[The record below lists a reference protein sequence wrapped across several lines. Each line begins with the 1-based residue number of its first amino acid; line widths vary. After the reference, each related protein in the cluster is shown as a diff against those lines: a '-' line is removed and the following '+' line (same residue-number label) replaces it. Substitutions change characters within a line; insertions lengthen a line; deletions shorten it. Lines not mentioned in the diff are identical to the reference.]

1 MDKTLLKIF
10 IVGIFLGA
18 TAGAAGLYFVPLVDQ
33 ERERSI
39 IDVTP
44 NGGNKEVFHA
54 NIPDDRI
61 MIGAPDQSPSVPLGL
76 DWPSDELL
84 ANSRT
89 ELFKIRN
96 AEDIVVGVASRI
108 AATSEDGEVI
118 EWTLHLPARGSV
130 YVLMQAKGLEDS
142 FRLGD
147 LRAGTREFS
156 GWMGEVSEQWVVDS
170 TGSEHAPAGRIE
182 LITRFVAAPED
193 ES

>member
-18 TAGAAGLYFVPLVDQ
+18 AAGGAGLYIVPLVDQ
-33 ERERSI
+33 ARERSI
-39 IDVTP
+39 VDVTP

-61 MIGAPDQSPSVPLGL
+61 MIGAPNQSPPVPPGL
-76 DWPSDELL
+76 DWPSDEFL
-84 ANSRT
+84 ADSRT

-96 AEDIVVGVASRI
+96 ADDLVVGVASRI
-108 AATSEDGEVI
+108 AAISEGGEVI
-118 EWTLHLPARGSV
+118 EWALHLPARGSV
-130 YVLMQAKGLEDS
+130 YVLMQPKGVEENV
-142 FRLGD
+142 RYGD

-170 TGSEHAPAGRIE
+170 TGLEHAPAGRIE
-182 LITRFVAAPED
+182 LITRFVATPED

>member
-10 IVGIFLGA
+10 ITGIFLGA
-18 TAGAAGLYFVPLVDQ
+18 AIGAVGLYFVPLVDQ

-61 MIGAPDQSPSVPLGL
+61 MIGTPSQSPSVPEGL
-76 DWPSDELL
+76 DWPGDELL

-96 AEDIVVGVASRI
+96 SEDLVIGVASRI
-108 AATSEDGEVI
+108 AVISEGGEVI
-118 EWTLHLPARGSV
+118 EWALHLPARGSV
-130 YVLMQAKGLEDS
+130 YVLMQPKGLED
-142 FRLGD
+142 RLRRGD

-156 GWMGEVSEQWVVDS
+156 GWIGAVSERWVADS
-170 TGSEHAPAGRIE
+170 SGTEYAPSGKIE
-182 LITRFVAAPED
+182 LTTRFVAIAED

>member
-10 IVGIFLGA
+10 IIGIFLGA
-18 TAGAAGLYFVPLVDQ
+18 AVGAAGLYFVPLVDQ

-61 MIGAPDQSPSVPLGL
+61 MIGTPSQSPSVPVGL
-76 DWPSDELL
+76 DWPGDEFL

-96 AEDIVVGVASRI
+96 SEDLVIGVASRI
-108 AATSEDGEVI
+108 AVISEDGEVI
-118 EWTLHLPARGSV
+118 EWALHLPARGSV
-130 YVLMQAKGLEDS
+130 YVLMQPKGLEDR

-156 GWMGEVSEQWVVDS
+156 GWTGEVSEQWVAES
-170 TGSEHAPAGRIE
+170 TASENAPAGRIE
-182 LITRFVAAPED
+182 LITRFVADPED

>member
-1 MDKTLLKIF
+1 MDKTLLKTF

-18 TAGAAGLYFVPLVDQ
+18 AATGAGLYLVPLVDQ

-44 NGGNKEVFHA
+44 NGGNKEVFYA

-61 MIGAPDQSPSVPLGL
+61 MIGAPNQTSPVPVGL
-76 DWPSDELL
+76 AWPSGEFL
-84 ANSRT
+84 ANTRT

-108 AATSEDGEVI
+108 AASSEEGALI

-130 YVLMQAKGLEDS
+130 YVLMRPKGQEDS
-142 FRLGD
+142 FRRGD
-147 LRAGTREFS
+147 LRSGTREFS
-156 GWMGEVSEQWVVDS
+156 GWEGEVSEQWVADS
-170 TGSEHAPAGRIE
+170 TGLKEAPAGRIE
-182 LITRFVAAPED
+182 LITSFVASAED

>member
-1 MDKTLLKIF
+1 MDKTLLKTF

-18 TAGAAGLYFVPLVDQ
+18 AIAAAGLYFLPPVDQ
-33 ERERSI
+33 ARERSI

-61 MIGAPDQSPSVPLGL
+61 LIGAPNQSPSVPVGL
-76 DWPSDELL
+76 EWPSDELL
-84 ANSRT
+84 ANTRT
-89 ELFKIRN
+89 ELFKVRN
-96 AEDIVVGVASRI
+96 ADDLVVGVASRI
-108 AATSEDGEVI
+108 AAIQEDGDVI

-130 YVLMQAKGLEDS
+130 YILMRPKGEEDS

-156 GWMGEVSEQWVVDS
+156 GWLGEVSERWIVDS
-170 TGSEHAPAGRIE
+170 SGSENAPAGRIE
-182 LITRFVAAPED
+182 LTTRFVAVAED

>member
-1 MDKTLLKIF
+1 MDKTLLKTF
-10 IVGIFLGA
+10 LVGIFLG
-18 TAGAAGLYFVPLVDQ
+18 TAVGAAGLYFVPLVEQ

-39 IDVTP
+39 IDVSP

-61 MIGAPDQSPSVPLGL
+61 MIGAANQSTPVPLGL
-76 DWPSDELL
+76 AWPGDELL
-84 ANSRT
+84 ANTRT

-96 AEDIVVGVASRI
+96 ADDIVVGVASRI
-108 AATSEDGEVI
+108 AANIEGAEIV

-130 YVLMQAKGLEDS
+130 YVLMRPRGLEDS
-142 FRLGD
+142 LRIGD

-156 GWMGEVSEQWVVDS
+156 SWVGEVSERWVADS
-170 TGSEHAPAGRIE
+170 TGAEYAPAGRIE
-182 LITRFVAAPED
+182 LITKFVAVVED